1 MKFVRMPDRSWLT
14 LLLEQ
19 KHTNVRVVV
28 GNLPTRA
35 QIFHDG
41 LYVIVEIQKLRKPN
55 LVKNQKCVLDV
66 PLKDINVHV
75 AEMRGLDAVVQP
87 NRTIIR

>member
-1 MKFVRMPDRSWLT
+1 MPDRSWLT
-14 LLLEQ
+14 LPLEQ
-19 KHTNVRVVV
+19 KHTNVLVVD

-41 LYVIVEIQKLRKPN
+41 LYVIVEIQKLRKQN

-66 PLKDINVHV
+66 LLKDINVQV
-75 AEMRGLDAVVQP
+75 AETCGLDAVVQV
-87 NRTIIR
+87 NLRLIR

>member
-41 LYVIVEIQKLRKPN
+41 LYVIVEIQKL
-55 LVKNQKCVLDV
+55 
-66 PLKDINVHV
+66 
-75 AEMRGLDAVVQP
+75 
-87 NRTIIR
+87 

>member
-1 MKFVRMPDRSWLT
+1 
-14 LLLEQ
+14 
-19 KHTNVRVVV
+19 
-28 GNLPTRA
+28 
-35 QIFHDG
+35 
-41 LYVIVEIQKLRKPN
+41 